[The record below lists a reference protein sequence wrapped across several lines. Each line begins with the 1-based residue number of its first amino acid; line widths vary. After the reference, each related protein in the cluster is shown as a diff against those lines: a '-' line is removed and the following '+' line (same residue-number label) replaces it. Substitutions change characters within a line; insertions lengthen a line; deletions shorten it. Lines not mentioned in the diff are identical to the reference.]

1 MPIARGRE
9 EEVQREA
16 RRLVDTY
23 GNLAMRLAYTY
34 LGSRQ
39 DAEDV
44 SQDVLCK
51 LICRLRPFES
61 PEHE

>member
-9 EEVQREA
+9 EEVRREA

-34 LGSRQ
+34 LARGRT
-39 DAEDV
+39 
-44 SQDVLCK
+44 
-51 LICRLRPFES
+51 RRT
-61 PEHE
+61 